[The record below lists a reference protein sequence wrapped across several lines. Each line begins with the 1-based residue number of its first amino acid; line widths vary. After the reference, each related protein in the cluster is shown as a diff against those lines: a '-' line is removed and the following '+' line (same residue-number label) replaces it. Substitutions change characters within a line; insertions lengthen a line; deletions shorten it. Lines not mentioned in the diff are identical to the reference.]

1 MLQSM
6 EPGIGNTSSTAQTA
20 KIFKLPDRTAR
31 GAPDGGDRAHEFGPE
46 FVRAAYEAAGGS
58 CVKPVEMRPLGRR
71 LGLEPRAVENLAM
84 RLQAERLVRVVSMA
98 NGLLRLTPE
107 GVRAAEGAASAPP
120 QSAGSGPPDPAAPI
134 GAPRAGGNF
143 AGTRASPVVGRGA
156 LRGLEEMLDP
166 LKADLDRLDLDGAL
180 DGEQRSELAA
190 EIRTIEAQLGSP
202 RPKRRIVVA
211 ALESVKGV
219 VGSVDGAVGGAESER
234 ILRDIDAFLDGAG
247 QTGWAARG
255 VGGATGEAAGEA
267 RVGRAAQGARNGAG
281 LARPGGDL
289 ADDEN
294 GPGPRY
300 PEEESAATTRSRE
313 AGGVRVR
320 KRVRDDGGQA
330 TGRARGA
337 GKPAGEGASED
348 VGEGADRADRGAG
361 GAAGRA
367 GDAAD
372 RPRAREAEAGRRVLR
387 VVDGAGDI
395 LQTALNEDG
404 EILDEEVV
412 GNVADPLVEEHA
424 DEGGRVAG
432 WTTDGSRPP
441 IRSRLGEDGGGLDP
455 RILPPAGAEKTVEG
469 SGHGSRSG
477 SRPQEAKQQ
486 TEDRGAGNLPARFL
500 RQTVDGARAFHG
512 DSLGRIGGRLRGDR
526 AQLEGLAEQ
535 VPEGD
540 AEARIRA
547 LIDSYSAVERSLDR
561 AARGPGAA
569 DAAAQREREDK
580 GGDGRQAVG
589 EAGEGPATGEVG
601 QGAEQAVQRD
611 GEEAGRAAG
620 EVGQGA
626 DQAARGAGAAVGQAV
641 EGASEAAGQAAE
653 GAKRI
658 TQDVGG
664 AVGQDTKQG
673 SDDEAQEADDVVAQ
687 TVGQANGAVQK
698 TTGLA
703 GEVMKGVQDTAGQAV
718 DQATGTAEDIAPNSQ
733 MPGEHTLGEEKQTVR
748 RTVDEPGYIIIQ
760 STLDES
766 GNVLD
771 EKIVERQ

>member
-1 MLQSM
+1 MLQFM
-6 EPGIGNTSSTAQTA
+6 EAGIGNTSRTAQTA
-20 KIFKLPDRTAR
+20 KIFKLPDRAAR
-31 GAPDGGDRAHEFGPE
+31 GAPDGEDRAHEFGPE

-58 CVKPVEMRPLGRR
+58 CAKPVEMRPLGRR

-107 GVRAAEGAASAPP
+107 GVRAAEG
-120 QSAGSGPPDPAAPI
+120 AGSGPPDPAAPI

-234 ILRDIDAFLDGAG
+234 ILRAIDAFLDGAG

-330 TGRARGA
+330 AGRARGA

-412 GNVADPLVEEHA
+412 GNVADPPVEEHA
-424 DEGGRVAG
+424 DE
-432 WTTDGSRPP
+432 
-441 IRSRLGEDGGGLDP
+441 GGLDP
-455 RILPPAGAEKTVEG
+455 RILPPAGTEETVEG

-526 AQLEGLAEQ
+526 TQLEGLAEQ
-535 VPEGD
+535 VPEGN
-540 AEARIRA
+540 AEVRIRA
-547 LIDSYSAVERSLDR
+547 LIDSYSAVEQSLDR

-626 DQAARGAGAAVGQAV
+626 DQAARGAGAVVGQAA

-771 EKIVERQ
+771 EEIVERQ

>member
-1 MLQSM
+1 MLQLM
-6 EPGIGNTSSTAQTA
+6 EAGIGNTSSTAQTA

-107 GVRAAEGAASAPP
+107 GVRAAEGA
-120 QSAGSGPPDPAAPI
+120 
-134 GAPRAGGNF
+134 PRAGGNF

-219 VGSVDGAVGGAESER
+219 VGSVDGAVGGAESETESETESER
-234 ILRDIDAFLDGAG
+234 ILRAIDAFLDGAG

-255 VGGATGEAAGEA
+255 VGGAAGEAAGEA

-281 LARPGGDL
+281 LAQPGGDL

-320 KRVRDDGGQA
+320 KRVRDDGGQATGQA

-412 GNVADPLVEEHA
+412 GNVADPPVEEHA

-589 EAGEGPATGEVG
+589 EAGEGQATGEVG

-620 EVGQGA
+620 EAGQGA

-673 SDDEAQEADDVVAQ
+673 SDDEAQEADDVVDQ
-687 TVGQANGAVQK
+687 MVGQANGAVQK

-703 GEVMKGVQDTAGQAV
+703 GEVMKGVQDTA

>member
-1 MLQSM
+1 
-6 EPGIGNTSSTAQTA
+6 
-20 KIFKLPDRTAR
+20 
-31 GAPDGGDRAHEFGPE
+31 
-46 FVRAAYEAAGGS
+46 
-58 CVKPVEMRPLGRR
+58 
-71 LGLEPRAVENLAM
+71 
-84 RLQAERLVRVVSMA
+84 
-98 NGLLRLTPE
+98 
-107 GVRAAEGAASAPP
+107 
-120 QSAGSGPPDPAAPI
+120 
-134 GAPRAGGNF
+134 
-143 AGTRASPVVGRGA
+143 
-156 LRGLEEMLDP
+156 MLDP

-211 ALESVKGV
+211 ALESVEGV
-219 VGSVDGAVGGAESER
+219 VGSVDGAAGGAESETESER
-234 ILRDIDAFLDGAG
+234 ILRAIDAFLDGAG

-255 VGGATGEAAGEA
+255 VGGAAGEAAGEA

-320 KRVRDDGGQA
+320 KRVRDDGGQT

-348 VGEGADRADRGAG
+348 VGEGAARADRGAG

-372 RPRAREAEAGRRVLR
+372 R
-387 VVDGAGDI
+387 
-395 LQTALNEDG
+395 
-404 EILDEEVV
+404 
-412 GNVADPLVEEHA
+412 
-424 DEGGRVAG
+424 
-432 WTTDGSRPP
+432 
-441 IRSRLGEDGGGLDP
+441 
-455 RILPPAGAEKTVEG
+455 
-469 SGHGSRSG
+469 
-477 SRPQEAKQQ
+477 
-486 TEDRGAGNLPARFL
+486 
-500 RQTVDGARAFHG
+500 ARAH
-512 DSLGRIGGRLRGDR
+512 
-526 AQLEGLAEQ
+526 
-535 VPEGD
+535 
-540 AEARIRA
+540 
-547 LIDSYSAVERSLDR
+547 
-561 AARGPGAA
+561 
-569 DAAAQREREDK
+569 
-580 GGDGRQAVG
+580 
-589 EAGEGPATGEVG
+589 
-601 QGAEQAVQRD
+601 
-611 GEEAGRAAG
+611 
-620 EVGQGA
+620 
-626 DQAARGAGAAVGQAV
+626 
-641 EGASEAAGQAAE
+641 
-653 GAKRI
+653 
-658 TQDVGG
+658 
-664 AVGQDTKQG
+664 
-673 SDDEAQEADDVVAQ
+673 Q
-687 TVGQANGAVQK
+687 TVGQANDAVQK